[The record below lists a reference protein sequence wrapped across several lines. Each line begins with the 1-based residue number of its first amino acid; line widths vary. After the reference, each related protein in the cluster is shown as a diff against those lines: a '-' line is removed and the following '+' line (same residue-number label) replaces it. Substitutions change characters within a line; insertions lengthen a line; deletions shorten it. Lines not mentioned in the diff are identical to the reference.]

1 MVIPHVLLP
10 IRSVV
15 FVRLLF
21 LVAVVDSV
29 MFDCSI
35 ALGGRI
41 LRSLRFRS
49 LHFESDQ
56 SQSASYDRIG
66 KALLKV
72 YEMVYWN
79 ILPSFHLVEK
89 RQPMENHKT
98 EAMTHSTTRPEH
110 SS

>member
-1 MVIPHVLLP
+1 MLYILS
-10 IRSVV
+10 RW
-15 FVRLLF
+15 FLF
-21 LVAVVDSV
+21 YGN
-29 MFDCSI
+29 DC
-35 ALGGRI
+35 R
-41 LRSLRFRS
+41 
-49 LHFESDQ
+49 HFESDQ

>member
-49 LHFESDQ
+49 LFD
-56 SQSASYDRIG
+56 A
-66 KALLKV
+66 V
-72 YEMVYWN
+72 YIKSLVF
-79 ILPSFHLVEK
+79 ILW
-89 RQPMENHKT
+89 Q
-98 EAMTHSTTRPEH
+98 
-110 SS
+110 